1 MYIPSFLQLRQ
12 VLGKIKLSMSIE
24 VQYKY
29 MRLFNKKA
37 RFEYEL
43 TGEGVE
49 AGLSLK
55 GAEAKSIREGRGDLS
70 QSFAKIMGR
79 EIYLVNANIPA
90 QGIEKYDSTRT
101 RKEILSL
108 ATKMKQKKLQIVP
121 IRLYNKGRLIK
132 LYLELGKP
140 KKQFEK
146 KEATKRKDIQRDIET
161 ELKNSG

>member
-1 MYIPSFLQLRQ
+1 
-12 VLGKIKLSMSIE
+12 
-24 VQYKY
+24 

-49 AGLSLK
+49 AGLALK

-70 QSFAKIMGR
+70 QSFAKVMGN

-90 QGIEKYDSTRT
+90 QGIEKYDATRT
-101 RKEILSL
+101 RKLLLHHQEILSL
-108 ATKMKQKKLQIVP
+108 VTKMKQKKLQIVP

-140 KKQFEK
+140 KRQFEK
-146 KEATKRKDIQRDIET
+146 KEVIKRRDIKRELEQ
-161 ELKNSG
+161 ELKGST